1 MKATRKMFDCPI
13 EDDYIM
19 DILKPGTIYTDQA
32 PYCTYPI
39 SDEIIEECTSDRI
52 VLECPLCHQRTIL
65 QPHYANVAERFVY
78 GGKRYIRFMAKS
90 EQCEYLLTSSA
101 HLDEWN
107 ENILKEEH
115 L

>member
-19 DILKPGTIYTDQA
+19 DILKPGT
-32 PYCTYPI
+32 I

-65 QPHYANVAERFVY
+65 
-78 GGKRYIRFMAKS
+78 
-90 EQCEYLLTSSA
+90 
-101 HLDEWN
+101 
-107 ENILKEEH
+107 
-115 L
+115 